1 MLGAGVVLRD
11 PAGNCRPIVT
21 MRELTAGTDRYGAD
35 VAPTSEGLWHF
46 QVHAWGDPIAHWR
59 HDAAIKVPIG
69 QDVELM
75 LEEGALLFER
85 AASELEPSSP
95 ADTTAPDAPEAA
107 DTAGAAGGTDTAGA
121 TGTARAARDL
131 YLKVAETLRAGK
143 GLPVDRLGSAFTA
156 EVTEALAEFPLREL
170 TTRSDWH
177 PLLVQRQRALFG
189 SWYEFFPRSEGAR
202 VDPLGRRRSVSGT
215 LRTAARRLDAIAA
228 MGFDVVYLPPVHPIG
243 TTARKGKNNALQ
255 AGRDDPG
262 SPWAIGSPAG
272 GHDAIHPDLGTI
284 ADFDYFV
291 ARATGLGLEVAL
303 DLALQASPDHPWVA
317 KHPEWFTTRAD
328 GSIAYA
334 ENPPKKYQDIYPL
347 NFDNDPEGIYAEVLR
362 LVRHWIS
369 HGVTIFR
376 VDNPH
381 TKPLPFWDRLLREI
395 AATDPHVIFLAE
407 AFTRPA
413 MMRALAMIGFQQSY
427 TYFTWRN
434 SASELTE
441 YLTELAGPAAAYM
454 RPNFFVITPD
464 ILSGYLQHAN
474 PAAFKVRAVLASML
488 SPSWGV
494 YSGFELCENT
504 PLRPGS
510 EEYLDSEKYQYRPR
524 DWALAE
530 RTNLSIA
537 PFIRQLNAIR
547 RSHRALSQLRN
558 LRFHYPD
565 RPEILCFSK
574 TASARGGATEAD
586 SVIVVVNLDPHQ
598 PREATVWL
606 DRTAF
611 DFDVSAGFT
620 VTDELTGESYRWGE
634 ANYVR
639 LDPARAPAH
648 IFTVSADQPGDGNR
662 PA

>member
-1 MLGAGVVLRD
+1 MLDIQPVVDCGRRPAKAVTGEAVGVSARVFREGHEMLGAGVVLRD
-11 PAGNCRPIVT
+11 PAGNCHPIVT
-21 MRELTAGTDRYGAD
+21 MRQLTEGTDTYGAD
-35 VAPTSEGLWHF
+35 VSPTGEGLWHF
-46 QVHAWGDPIAHWR
+46 RIEAWGDPIAHWR

-69 QDVELM
+69 QDVDLM
-75 LEEGALLFER
+75 LAEGALLV
-85 AASELEPSSP
+85 
-95 ADTTAPDAPEAA
+95 D
-107 DTAGAAGGTDTAGA
+107 
-121 TGTARAARDL
+121 RAAREAGSAVGDAPSPAREAGSAVGGAPLPAREAGESGLAEALAL
-131 YLKVAETLRAGK
+131 YKKVAKSLRSGK
-143 GLPVDRLGSAFTA
+143 AAPVDRLGTAFTA
-156 EVTEALAEFPLREL
+156 QVTSALADFPLREL
-170 TTRSDWH
+170 ITHSAWY
-177 PLLVQRQRALFG
+177 PLIVHRERALFG
-189 SWYEFFPRSEGAR
+189 SWYEFFPRSEGAK
-202 VDPLGRRRSVSGT
+202 VDPLGRRRPVSGT
-215 LRTAARRLDAIAA
+215 LRTAARRLGEIAA

-243 TTARKGKNNALQ
+243 TTARKGRNNALT
-255 AGRDDPG
+255 AGPDDPG

-272 GHDAIHPDLGTI
+272 GHDAIHPDLGTLD
-284 ADFDYFV
+284 DFDDFV
-291 ARATGLGLEVAL
+291 AKANALDLEVAL

-347 NFDNDPEGIYAEVLR
+347 NFDNDPEGIYSEVLR
-362 LVRHWIS
+362 VVRHWIS

-381 TKPLPFWDRLLREI
+381 TKPLPFWDKLLKEI

-413 MMRALAMIGFQQSY
+413 MMRALATIGFHQSY

-434 SASELTE
+434 TKSDLTE

-454 RPNFFVITPD
+454 RPNFFVNTPD
-464 ILSGYLQHAN
+464 ILSSYLQHAN
-474 PAAFKVRAVLASML
+474 PAAFRVRAALAALL

-530 RTNLSIA
+530 RTNLSISR
-537 PFIRQLNAIR
+537 FIAQLNAIR
-547 RSHRALSQLRN
+547 RSHPALSQLRN

-574 TASARGGATEAD
+574 TVSNTDGASAAD

-598 PREATVWL
+598 PREATIWL
-606 DRTAF
+606 DRAAF
-611 DFDVSAGFT
+611 DLDVSAGFT
-620 VTDELTGESYRWGE
+620 VTDELSGESYR
-634 ANYVR
+634 
-639 LDPARAPAH
+639 
-648 IFTVSADQPGDGNR
+648 
-662 PA
+662 